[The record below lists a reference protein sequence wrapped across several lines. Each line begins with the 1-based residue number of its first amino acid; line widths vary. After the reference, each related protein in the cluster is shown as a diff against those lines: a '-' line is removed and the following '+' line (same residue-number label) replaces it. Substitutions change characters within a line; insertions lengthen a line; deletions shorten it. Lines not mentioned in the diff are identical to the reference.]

1 MSNPVVVR
9 LERRHQPL
17 LPVHRFV
24 VRMIRYCLL
33 GGGLIFGSLFLGILG
48 YHWIVGLGWVDS
60 ILNASMILTGMGPV
74 DKMETNGAKFFA
86 SAYAL
91 FSGVVFISAVGVL
104 LTPAYHRLMHHFH
117 LEMDEGGKRRSNE

>member
-1 MSNPVVVR
+1 MR

-17 LPVHRFV
+17 ASVNRFV
-24 VRMIRYCLL
+24 IRLIRYSLVS
-33 GGGLIFGSLFLGILG
+33 GAIIFGSLFLGILG
-48 YHWIVGLGWVDS
+48 YHFIVGLGWLDS

-74 DKMETNGAKFFA
+74 DKMETNGAKIFA

-91 FSGVVFISAVGVL
+91 FSGVVFISAVGFL

-117 LEMDEGGKRRSNE
+117 LEIDEGGHRRSGT